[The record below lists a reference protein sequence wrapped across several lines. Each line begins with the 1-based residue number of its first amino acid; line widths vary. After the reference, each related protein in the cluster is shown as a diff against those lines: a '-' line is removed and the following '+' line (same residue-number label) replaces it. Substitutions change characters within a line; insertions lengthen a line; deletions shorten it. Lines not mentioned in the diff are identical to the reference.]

1 MSSSDSEDDGIA
13 RAIRESKRLK
23 TRRLDMKYN
32 DDDDEL
38 DIDIPQIFTTVGERN
53 RTIHENHHQI
63 TLKLDDEKR
72 QETIRAKQ
80 LEQKSEAL
88 RVEMGLMKPITN
100 SQLLDRDMASLDR
113 EMYFFGPEVRNLS
126 QATTTTTTSKL
137 PKWVEAM
144 DGERLVQV
152 LARLGPDVVRMA
164 FCTEDLFQ
172 VDRVARVLERILDS
186 QCQVPQQTESFSDC
200 IDYLG
205 MLDYQMEGPI
215 SVKLRHNNRNPMLN
229 ILRTKV
235 FLQANL
241 LYPTSHSPEVLYR
254 VLFLSMSDWNLY
266 RHSFRDAV
274 YHLVPL
280 YRHLGAKFP
289 VDVDAFMDSL
299 DIKVFN
305 DHAPITTYHHKLQLK
320 HNLFCAL
327 HAGGIDLKPKD
338 VDDLS
343 TLSWDLLIANNVYH
357 NHYNL
362 LVSNNCKTD
371 ASTLQKLKNHYHQQL
386 GTVSKKDNH
395 KLTQVIS
402 NDYELL
408 NYFYIRK
415 LSREGLDSDIF
426 YT

>member
-13 RAIRESKRLK
+13 RVIRESKRLK
-23 TRRLDMKYN
+23 TRRLDLKYE
-32 DDDDEL
+32 DDDEL

-53 RTIHENHHQI
+53 RSIYENHHQI

-72 QETIRAKQ
+72 QEIVRAKQ

-100 SQLLDRDMASLDR
+100 SHLLNHDMASLDR
-113 EMYFFGPEVRNLS
+113 EMYFFGPEVSNLS
-126 QATTTTTTSKL
+126 PATTPKL

-144 DGERLVQV
+144 NGERLLQV

-172 VDRVARVLERILDS
+172 VERVARALDRILDS
-186 QCQVPQQTESFSDC
+186 QCQVDQTESFSDC

-205 MLDYQMEGPI
+205 ILDYQMEGPI
-215 SVKLRHNNRNPMLN
+215 SIKLRHNNRNPMLN

-266 RHSFRDAV
+266 RHSFREV
-274 YHLVPL
+274 VCHLVPL
-280 YRHLGAKFP
+280 YRRLRAKFP
-289 VDVDAFMDSL
+289 VDVDAFMDSI

-305 DHAPITTYHHKLQLK
+305 DHAPITTHHHKLQLK
-320 HNLFCAL
+320 YMVFRAL

-362 LVSNNCKTD
+362 VVSNNCKTD
-371 ASTLQKLKNHYHQQL
+371 ASTLHKLKHHYHQQL
-386 GTVSKKDNH
+386 GAISKNDNH
-395 KLTQVIS
+395 NLTQIIS

-415 LSREGLDSDIF
+415 LSREGIDKDIF
-426 YT
+426 YSDE